1 MFTPH
6 LSIGTRGQGSVVVAA
21 DVEAL
26 EGGIAELK
34 PGPRTRVVQDGN
46 CAGGEAL
53 GHLAVTLDTALTVAE
68 KLGLGRD
75 AGCVADDLEH
85 FGVLVGL
92 VDHLEEPL
100 R

>member
-34 PGPRTRVVQDGN
+34 PGPRTRVVQD
-46 CAGGEAL
+46 L
-53 GHLAVTLDTALTVAE
+53 SLIHIS
-68 KLGLGRD
+68 
-75 AGCVADDLEH
+75 
-85 FGVLVGL
+85 
-92 VDHLEEPL
+92 EPT
-100 R
+100 RPY